1 MPRSLHRL
9 LAGSAALLTTL
20 AVPALP
26 AYAAEGGVEV
36 SLHFPDVAVVV
47 GGEAKSNALLGWLAP
62 GGAAAED
69 TRVAGIRLSV
79 DTADVADFAT
89 VVIEDDPEIGPDAS
103 CDTAGT
109 ALTCTLT
116 GPFDIDPEPGMMAL
130 AALRV
135 TAKPGAT
142 PGASG
147 ELTLTAQADDGP
159 VSTYRSAV
167 AIGEEVDLAAVQPKP
182 VTVAAGERATA
193 DLRVR
198 NAGPRPVTGSVLLLA
213 GWSERLRDG
222 AGFRNCTYGMLTVC
236 AFDDVLAPGATYALS
251 DPIAL
256 RMPVDAAVGSSAAS
270 FGVWYTTAEWAE
282 VLATLPDDIV
292 LGPPGTGGETR
303 LESLASAAA
312 APQVDTNP
320 DNNYLFS
327 EITVGGDRR
336 TDMAAIGATVS
347 GSAGDQVK
355 ARVGFVN
362 NGPGTLY
369 HRDFPNTDPATHV
382 TLPAGLRA
390 VQVDDAC
397 LPLEWLEDEE
407 PADVGDD
414 GTAGFP
420 EYLCYADAEQ
430 TGTGGRLLFD
440 FTFEV
445 GQDEDAAAG
454 RVVINET
461 DLVAGPTID
470 RNRRNDS
477 AKILVDITGED
488 GDNGGSGGSDGSGGG
503 LPITGAPTGVVATI
517 GGLLL
522 LVGSA
527 GILLV
532 RRRRIRFTA

>member
-9 LAGSAALLTTL
+9 LAGSAAVLTAL

-26 AYAAEGGVEV
+26 ASAAEGGVKV
-36 SLHFPDVAVVV
+36 SLQFPDVAVAVD
-47 GGEAKSNALLGWLAP
+47 GEAESNALLGWLVP
-62 GGAAAED
+62 GGGAAED
-69 TRVAGIRLSV
+69 TRIAGIRLSV

-89 VVIEDDPEIGPDAS
+89 VVLEDDAEIGTDAS

-109 ALTCTLT
+109 TLTCTLT
-116 GPFDIDPEPGMMAL
+116 GPFGVDPEPVVMAL

-135 TAKPGAT
+135 TAKPGGT
-142 PGASG
+142 PGATG
-147 ELTLTAQADDGP
+147 ELTFTAQADDGP

-182 VTVAAGERATA
+182 VTVAAGGRAAA

-198 NAGPRPVTGSVLLLA
+198 NAGPRPVTGSVLMLA

-256 RMPVDAAVGSSAAS
+256 RMPADAAVGSSAAA
-270 FGVWYTTAEWAE
+270 FGIWYTTAEWAE

-292 LGPPGTGGETR
+292 LGAPGTGGDTR

-320 DNNYLFS
+320 GNNYLFS

-347 GSAGDQVK
+347 GAAGDRVK

-362 NGPGTLY
+362 NGPGRLY

-382 TLPAGLRA
+382 TVPAGQRA

-397 LPLEWLEDEE
+397 LPLEWLEDED
-407 PADVGDD
+407 PADVDD
-414 GTAGFP
+414 ETAGFP
-420 EYLCYADAEQ
+420 EYLCYADAAQ

-440 FTFEV
+440 FTFEI
-445 GQDEDAAAG
+445 GQDKDDAAG

-470 RNRRNDS
+470 RNRRNDT
-477 AKILVDITGED
+477 AKILVDITGSD
-488 GDNGGSGGSDGSGGG
+488 GDNGGSGGSGGG
-503 LPITGAPTGVVATI
+503 LPITGTPTGVVATI